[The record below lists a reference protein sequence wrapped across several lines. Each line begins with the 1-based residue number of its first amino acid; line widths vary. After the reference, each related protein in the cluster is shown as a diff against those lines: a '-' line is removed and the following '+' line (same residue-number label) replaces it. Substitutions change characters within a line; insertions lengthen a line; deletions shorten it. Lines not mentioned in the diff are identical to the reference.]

1 MRRQNGV
8 MASTGD
14 QNMGEPNSIRV
25 LNEVELRQMLGI
37 SERTFDRLRYRGDLP
52 RRTQLSDR
60 RVGYRVIDVEEW
72 LDRCRQST
80 EEPKQLT
87 A

>member
-1 MRRQNGV
+1 
-8 MASTGD
+8 MAEGL
-14 QNMGEPNSIRV
+14 NAIRV

-52 RRTQLSDR
+52 PKTQLSER
-60 RVGYRVIDVEEW
+60 RVGYRVRDVEEW
-72 LDRCRQST
+72 LDRRRQST
-80 EEPKQLT
+80 EEPQQLT